1 MFINGKYNQNNYSS
15 IFESIDDN
23 DDDSQ
28 DFGNDKL
35 INHGQLQMKV
45 CLGFISVYFVVYTI
59 YATHTM
65 IRNWSKM
72 LGPTICIFVSYL
84 IIMILDLTNNIIIL
98 TITTP
103 SNIQVTYDEF
113 IIFKMLIRR
122 LSMLILFKVLFTINR
137 VQI

>member
-65 IRNWSKM
+65 IRNRSKM